1 MENTIVFEDYIA
13 EASAASAMEF
23 AASAMNGAIHNII
36 QESGGISRDEV
47 ATIENLYTKII
58 TEAMD
63 EFVPSDEELAKI
75 KKILEDAGYKVVKAA
90 DKKADAD
97 GDYDGDK
104 LPVTESAD
112 LASKI
117 AAKLQIL

>member
-13 EASAASAMEF
+13 EASAAAAMEF

-75 KKILEDAGYKVVKAA
+75 KKILEDAGYKVIKEA
-90 DKKADAD
+90 DKKEEAKEVD
-97 GDYDGDK
+97 GGVK
-104 LPVTESAD
+104 EPVTESAD